1 MMTTEERITDIV
13 DNSSYGLTVEELSLK
28 MRINEKSTLLFLDRL
43 VAEKKVKKTRAG
55 SMFFYRKFIIII
67 PIMLVFLMGTAS
79 AQDINSTNFK
89 IIPVMDSAGT
99 RAQSATYVLFGS
111 VGQISGTTTSV
122 SFSLCSGF
130 LCNFLEL
137 ILHGKITFLLE
148 FNISGNAND
157 TAFVDNYTQTTRQ
170 YTTSDLN
177 NYYACLQDVNL
188 TSSPTF
194 GIIYAGSALN
204 YINISSGNSFVLRL
218 SQDIPGNKFI
228 IPITSGNCT
237 VFNTRT
243 AEIAQY
249 GTLLQPFVLANEAIN
264 AIELALSYPSVQI
277 AGSFDKSGAFGLIFE
292 KNETNEN
299 QIIVKPV

>member
-1 MMTTEERITDIV
+1 MTTERILDIV
-13 DNSSYGLTVEELSLK
+13 ENSSYGLTVEELSSK
-28 MRINEKSTLLFLDRL
+28 MRINEKSTLLFLDKL
-43 VAEKKVKKTRAG
+43 IAEKKVKKTKAG
-55 SMFFYRKFIIII
+55 SIFFYRKFVIFI
-67 PIMLVFLMGTAS
+67 PIVMIFLMGAAS
-79 AQDINSTNFK
+79 AQDMNSTSFK
-89 IIPVMDSAGT
+89 IIPVLDSAGT
-99 RAQSATYVLFGS
+99 RAQSDTYVLFGS

-122 SFSLCSGF
+122 SFNLCSGF
-130 LCNFLEL
+130 MCNFIEL

-148 FNISGNAND
+148 FNISGNTND
-157 TAFVDNYTQTTRQ
+157 TAFVDNYTQTARQ
-170 YTTSDLN
+170 YTASDLS
-177 NYYACLQDVNL
+177 NYYACLQDVNI
-188 TSSPTF
+188 TGSPTF
-194 GIIYAGSALN
+194 GIIYAGSTLN

-228 IPITSGNCT
+228 LPITSGNCT
-237 VFNTRT
+237 VINTRT

-277 AGSFDKSGAFGLIFE
+277 VGSFDKSGAFGLIFE